1 MHKNIKIMLLM
12 TLRLKNILDDHRY
25 FDISVSEDNKH
36 LRLIHWLRKLR
47 KKPFKIR
54 FIFKAPICSLK

>member
-1 MHKNIKIMLLM
+1 M

-25 FDISVSEDNKH
+25 FDISVSEDNKR

>member
-1 MHKNIKIMLLM
+1 MLLM

-25 FDISVSEDNKH
+25 FDISVSEDNKR

-47 KKPFKIR
+47 KKPFKLDL
-54 FIFKAPICSLK
+54 FLKLQYVL